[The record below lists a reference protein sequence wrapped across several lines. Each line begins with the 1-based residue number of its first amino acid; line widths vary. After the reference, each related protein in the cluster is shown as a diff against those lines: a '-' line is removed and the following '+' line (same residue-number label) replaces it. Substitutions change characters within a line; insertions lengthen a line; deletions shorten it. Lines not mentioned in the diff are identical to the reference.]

1 MIYLRVNWPD
11 MIFIRPIGLIYLS
24 ASADNHL
31 TINLKTDLKFVI
43 QTFMIKITFPD
54 KSVREY
60 PQGTTPL
67 QIAES
72 ISSRLAQDVLAAKVN
87 DQEWDLTRP
96 IDSDSTVTLFKWD
109 SPEGKHAFWHTSAHL
124 LAEALQ
130 ELYPGIQFGIGP
142 AIENGF
148 YYDVDAGDTV
158 IKESDLPAI
167 EKKMLE
173 LAAKKE
179 GLTRSEISKE
189 DALKLF
195 GDRGETYKC
204 ELISELEDGKITT
217 YTQGAFTD
225 LCRGPHIPST
235 SPIKAVKLLS
245 VAGAYWRGDEKRKQL
260 TRIYGVSFPK
270 KKELDEYL
278 ALLEEAKKRDHRKL
292 GRELEL
298 FMFSQNVGQGLPM
311 WLPRGAAL
319 RDRLEQFLRKIQ
331 KRYGYQQVITP
342 HIGNKLLYVTSG
354 HYAKYG
360 KDSFQPI
367 NTPEEGEEYLLKP
380 MNCPHHCEIFKAFPR
395 SYKDLP
401 LRFAEFGTVY
411 RYEQSGELHG
421 LTRVR
426 SFTQDDAHLFCRPDQ
441 LKEEFL
447 KVMDIISIIFKALNF
462 DNFEA
467 QISLRDPNNREKY
480 IGSDENWEKAE
491 AAIVE
496 ACQEKGL
503 NAKIEYGE
511 AAFYG
516 PKLDFMVKDAL
527 GRRWQLGTIQVD
539 YNLPERFNLEY
550 TGADNLKHQPVMIHR
565 APFGSMERFVAVL
578 IEHTGGK
585 FPLWLTPDQVVILP
599 ISERFND
606 YAYKVAQELEQS
618 DIRVIV
624 DDRNEKIGRK
634 IRDNELKRIPYLL
647 IVGEKEQE
655 NGEVSVRKQGE
666 GDLGVKKIANFAA
679 DLVQEVEQMIN
690 KSSY

>member
-1 MIYLRVNWPD
+1 
-11 MIFIRPIGLIYLS
+11 
-24 ASADNHL
+24 
-31 TINLKTDLKFVI
+31 
-43 QTFMIKITFPD
+43 MIKITFPD
-54 KSVREY
+54 GSVREY
-60 PQGTTPL
+60 SKGTTPL

-72 ISSRLAQDVLAAKVN
+72 ISSRLAQDVLAASVN
-87 DQEWDLTRP
+87 DAEWDLTRP
-96 IDSDSTVTLFKWD
+96 VTEDAAVKLFKWD
-109 SPEGKHAFWHTSAHL
+109 DAEGKHAFWHSSAHL

-130 ELYPGIQFGIGP
+130 EMYPGIQFGIGP

-148 YYDVDAGDTV
+148 YYDVDPGEGV

-167 EKKMLE
+167 EKKMME
-173 LAAKKE
+173 LAARKE
-179 GLTRSEISKE
+179 ALVRTEISKE

-195 GDRGETYKC
+195 GERGETYKC
-204 ELISELEDGKITT
+204 ELISELEDGTITT

-225 LCRGPHIPST
+225 LCRGPHIPT
-235 SPIKAVKLLS
+235 TAPIKAIKLLS

-260 TRIYGVSFPK
+260 TRIYGVAFPK
-270 KKELDEYL
+270 KKQLDEYL

-292 GRELEL
+292 GKELEL

-342 HIGNKLLYVTSG
+342 HIGNKMLYVTSG

-367 NTPEEGEEYLLKP
+367 HTPEEGEEYLLKP

-426 SFTQDDAHLFCRPDQ
+426 SFTQDDAHLFVRPDQ

-447 KVMDIISIIFKALNF
+447 KVMDIISIIFRALKF

-467 QISLRDPNNREKY
+467 QISLRDPNNTEKY

-491 AAIVE
+491 SAIVE

-503 NAKIEYGE
+503 NAKVEYGE

-516 PKLDFMVKDAL
+516 PKLDFMVKDAI

-539 YNLPERFNLEY
+539 YNLPERFELEY
-550 TGADNLKHQPVMIHR
+550 TGSDNQKHRPVMIHR

-585 FPLWLTPDQVVILP
+585 FPLWLTPDQVVVLP
-599 ISERFND
+599 ISERFNE
-606 YAYKVAQELEQS
+606 YTHEVAAELAAS
-618 DIRVIV
+618 DIRAIV

-655 NGEVSVRKQGE
+655 NREVSVRKQGE
-666 GDLGVKKIANFAA
+666 GDLGVKKITTFAS
-679 DLVQEVEQMIN
+679 DLVQEVEQMVNNSVI
-690 KSSY
+690 